1 MQLKRNISQTELL
14 ASDFFFFSPLAASN
28 QKDENVTKPQ
38 NQSLNIQFLTVQ
50 PVNVKFQAM
59 LPLETFLPSNYQF
72 LGCLNY

>member
-14 ASDFFFFSPLAASN
+14 ASDFFFPLAASN

-50 PVNVKFQAM
+50 PVNIKLQAT